1 MMIFLIRLIQN
12 AVNIYS
18 LLLLIYALL
27 SWFPNSYGSSL
38 ERLLEKLVRPIV
50 DPLRR
55 LPLQFGGLDL
65 SIWLAILIVRFLG
78 DSLIRFLLII

>member
-1 MMIFLIRLIQN
+1 MIFLIRLIQN

-38 ERLLEKLVRPIV
+38 ECLLEKLIRPIV

>member
-1 MMIFLIRLIQN
+1 MIFLIRLIQN

-38 ERLLEKLVRPIV
+38 ERLLEKLIKPIV

-55 LPLQFGGLDL
+55 LPLQFGDLDL

-78 DSLIRFLLII
+78 DSLIRFLLIL

>member
-50 DPLRR
+50 APLRR

-78 DSLIRFLLII
+78 DSLIRFLLIL

>member
-1 MMIFLIRLIQN
+1 MIFLIRLIQN

-18 LLLLIYALL
+18 LRLLIYALL

-38 ERLLEKLVRPIV
+38 ERLLEKLIKPIV

-78 DSLIRFLLII
+78 DSLIRFLLIL

>member
-1 MMIFLIRLIQN
+1 MIFLIRLIQN

-50 DPLRR
+50 VPLRR

>member
-1 MMIFLIRLIQN
+1 MIFLIRLIQN

-55 LPLQFGGLDL
+55 LPLQFGGFDL

>member
-38 ERLLEKLVRPIV
+38 ERLLEKLIKPIV

-65 SIWLAILIVRFLG
+65 SIWLVILIVRFLG
-78 DSLIRFLLII
+78 DSLIRFLLIL

>member
-1 MMIFLIRLIQN
+1 MIFLIRLIQN

-27 SWFPNSYGSSL
+27 SWFPNFYGSLL
-38 ERLLEKLVRPIV
+38 ERLLEKLIRPIV

-78 DSLIRFLLII
+78 YSLIRFLLIL

>member
-1 MMIFLIRLIQN
+1 MIFLIRLIQN

-38 ERLLEKLVRPIV
+38 ERLLEKLIKPIV
-50 DPLRR
+50 DPLRL

-78 DSLIRFLLII
+78 DSLIRFLLIL

>member
-1 MMIFLIRLIQN
+1 MIFLIRLIQN

-50 DPLRR
+50 APLRR

>member
-1 MMIFLIRLIQN
+1 MIFLIRLIQN

-27 SWFPNSYGSSL
+27 SWFSNSYGSSL
-38 ERLLEKLVRPIV
+38 ERLLEKLIKPIV

-78 DSLIRFLLII
+78 DSLIRFLLIL

>member
-1 MMIFLIRLIQN
+1 MIFLIRLIQN

-18 LLLLIYALL
+18 LLLLIYTLL

-78 DSLIRFLLII
+78 DSLIRFLLIL

>member
-1 MMIFLIRLIQN
+1 MIFLIRLIQN

-65 SIWLAILIVRFLG
+65 SIWLAILIVSFLG

>member
-12 AVNIYS
+12 AVNVYS

-38 ERLLEKLVRPIV
+38 ERLLEKLIRPIV

-65 SIWLAILIVRFLG
+65 SIWLAILIVSFLG
-78 DSLIRFLLII
+78 DSLIRFLLIL

>member
-1 MMIFLIRLIQN
+1 MIFLIRLIQN

-38 ERLLEKLVRPIV
+38 ERLLEKLIRPIV

-55 LPLQFGGLDL
+55 LPLQFGCLDL

>member
-1 MMIFLIRLIQN
+1 MIFLIRLIQN

-38 ERLLEKLVRPIV
+38 ERLLEKLIKPIV

-65 SIWLAILIVRFLG
+65 SIWLAIVIVRFLG
-78 DSLIRFLLII
+78 DSLIRFLLIL

>member
-1 MMIFLIRLIQN
+1 MIFLIRLIQN

-50 DPLRR
+50 VPLRR

-78 DSLIRFLLII
+78 DSLIRFLLVL

>member
-1 MMIFLIRLIQN
+1 MIFLIRLIQN

-78 DSLIRFLLII
+78 DSLIHFLLIL

>member
-1 MMIFLIRLIQN
+1 MIFLIRLIQN

-38 ERLLEKLVRPIV
+38 ERLLEKLIKPIV

>member
-1 MMIFLIRLIQN
+1 MIFLIRLIQN

-65 SIWLAILIVRFLG
+65 SIWLTILIVRFLG
-78 DSLIRFLLII
+78 DSLIRFLLIL

>member
-1 MMIFLIRLIQN
+1 MIFLIRLIQN

-65 SIWLAILIVRFLG
+65 SIWLAILIVRFLS

>member
-1 MMIFLIRLIQN
+1 MIFLIRLIQN

-38 ERLLEKLVRPIV
+38 ERLLEKLIRPIV

-65 SIWLAILIVRFLG
+65 SICLAILIVRFLG

>member
-12 AVNIYS
+12 AVYS

-50 DPLRR
+50 APLRR

-78 DSLIRFLLII
+78 DSLIRFLLIL

>member
-50 DPLRR
+50 VPLRR

-65 SIWLAILIVRFLG
+65 SIWLVILIVRFWG
-78 DSLIRFLLII
+78 DSLIRFLLIL

>member
-1 MMIFLIRLIQN
+1 MIFLIRLIQN

-38 ERLLEKLVRPIV
+38 ERLLEKLIKPIV
-50 DPLRR
+50 GPLRR

>member
-1 MMIFLIRLIQN
+1 MIFLIRLIQN

-38 ERLLEKLVRPIV
+38 ERLLEKLIKPIV
-50 DPLRR
+50 WIYP
-55 LPLQFGGLDL
+55 FGWQ
-65 SIWLAILIVRFLG
+65 S
-78 DSLIRFLLII
+78 

>member
-1 MMIFLIRLIQN
+1 MIFLIRLIQN

-38 ERLLEKLVRPIV
+38 ERLLEKLIKPIV

-78 DSLIRFLLII
+78 DSLILFLLII

>member
-1 MMIFLIRLIQN
+1 MIFLIRLIQN

-38 ERLLEKLVRPIV
+38 ERLLEKLVKPIV
-50 DPLRR
+50 GPLRR

-78 DSLIRFLLII
+78 DSLIRFLLIL

>member
-1 MMIFLIRLIQN
+1 MIFLIRLIQN

-50 DPLRR
+50 VPLRR

-65 SIWLAILIVRFLG
+65 SIWLAILIVRFLVY
-78 DSLIRFLLII
+78 SLIRFLLIL

>member
-1 MMIFLIRLIQN
+1 MIFLIRLIQN

-38 ERLLEKLVRPIV
+38 ERLLEKLIKAIV

-78 DSLIRFLLII
+78 DSLIRFLLIL

>member
-1 MMIFLIRLIQN
+1 MIFLIRLIQN

-38 ERLLEKLVRPIV
+38 ERLLEKLIKPIV
-50 DPLRR
+50 YLYNLEVWIYP
-55 LPLQFGGLDL
+55 FGWQ
-65 SIWLAILIVRFLG
+65 S
-78 DSLIRFLLII
+78 

>member
-38 ERLLEKLVRPIV
+38 ERLLEKLIRPIV

-78 DSLIRFLLII
+78 DGLIRFLLII

>member
-1 MMIFLIRLIQN
+1 MIFLIRLIQN

-27 SWFPNSYGSSL
+27 SWFPNSYGSPL
-38 ERLLEKLVRPIV
+38 ERLLEKLIKPIV

-78 DSLIRFLLII
+78 DSLIRFLLIL

>member
-1 MMIFLIRLIQN
+1 MIFLIRLIQN

-50 DPLRR
+50 APLRR

-78 DSLIRFLLII
+78 DSLIRFLLIL

>member
-1 MMIFLIRLIQN
+1 MIFLIRLIQN

-27 SWFPNSYGSSL
+27 SWLPNSYGSSL

>member
-1 MMIFLIRLIQN
+1 MIFLIRLIQN

>member
-1 MMIFLIRLIQN
+1 MIFLIRLIQN

-50 DPLRR
+50 GPLRR

-65 SIWLAILIVRFLG
+65 SIWLAILIVCFLG
-78 DSLIRFLLII
+78 DSLIRFLLIL

>member
-1 MMIFLIRLIQN
+1 MIFLIRLIQN

-50 DPLRR
+50 VPLRR

-78 DSLIRFLLII
+78 DSLIRFLLIL

>member
-1 MMIFLIRLIQN
+1 MIFLIRLIQN

-78 DSLIRFLLII
+78 DSLIRFWLIL

>member
-1 MMIFLIRLIQN
+1 MIFLIRLIQN

-38 ERLLEKLVRPIV
+38 ERLLEKLIKPIV
-50 DPLRR
+50 GPLRR

-78 DSLIRFLLII
+78 DSLIRFLLIL